1 MEGAVSPAQAEEPSS
16 AGALGATRLYDNW
29 TLWAHLPHDTDWSV
43 KSYKQIMTF
52 GSVEEA
58 AALMRALPEPL
69 VRNCMLFLMRKGVL
83 PTWEDSKNRNG
94 GCFSYKV
101 NNKAVASVWRQLSYT
116 LVGEGLSSDPKVRAA
131 INGATISP
139 KKNFCIVKVWMAS
152 CKHQDPASLTEV
164 EGMSR
169 VGCMFKKHVVGG

>member
-1 MEGAVSPAQAEEPSS
+1 MEGVATPASAEEPSS
-16 AGALGATRLYDNW
+16 APAACGTQLYDNW

-58 AALMRALPEPL
+58 ASLMRALPEPL

-101 NNKAVASVWRQLSYT
+101 SNKAVSAVWRQLSYA
-116 LVGEGLSSDPKVRAA
+116 LVGETLAKDPAVRAG

-152 CKHQDPASLTEV
+152 CRHQDPASLAEV
-164 EGMSR
+164 AGVPRS
-169 VGCMFKKHVVGG
+169 GCIFKKHVASS